1 MLQQNRG
8 DKVVSERGVVLH
20 LGHVVVPNDFIHYGG
35 PQEPLTVYQKTG
47 ISDCNLQILLHLQ
60 QFSEM
65 LWSNSLIAPPPS
77 ER

>member
-47 ISDCNLQILLHLQ
+47 ISDCNL
-60 QFSEM
+60 
-65 LWSNSLIAPPPS
+65 
-77 ER
+77 